1 MYREYEKVHCIRQSN
16 NENTTPRKS
25 SPQKEIDDSDSSE
38 LEFTTTIKACP
49 RRSSSVHSV
58 SSGRVASSRSS
69 KTTNLNKDGSD
80 DLWNTDSENEF
91 EG

>member
-38 LEFTTTIKACP
+38 LEFTTTIKARP
-49 RRSSSVHSV
+49 RRSSVHSV

-69 KTTNLNKDGSD
+69 KTTNSNKDDSD